1 MRHIIVDQA
10 TKRMRINIGKIPIP
24 DLNKDEILLKVSS
37 FGINRA
43 DLLQRKGKYPPPNG
57 VTDVIGLECS
67 GFIVNDLS
75 HINQINS
82 NIGSSITINNPLP
95 YNKSKPVMALLS
107 GGGYAEYVVVNKNH
121 IVDVPNNLNLI
132 SAGGIMEVYIT
143 AFQLLNYIVRDNNLY
158 QESNILI
165 HGCASGV
172 GTALVQLV
180 NKLYKANAY
189 GVCSTNEKLE
199 YMKKLGLKDGVLRT
213 DENYH
218 LKLSNMIGNKEYE
231 GILDHVGKAEYS
243 NNINLIKKDGS
254 IVTYG
259 MISGGKIEN
268 IDLSKLL
275 TKRVNIHYSTLR
287 NRSDQYKT
295 DLINKFWKEVLPLF
309 IDESIREVI
318 YKKLVFSEENLNYS
332 HEILERNENIGK
344 VVVYF

>member
-1 MRHIIVDQA
+1 MRHIIVDQV
-10 TKRMRINIGKIPIP
+10 TKRMKIKIGKIPIP
-24 DLNKDEILLKVSS
+24 ELNKNEILLKVSS

-43 DLLQRKGKYPPPNG
+43 DLLQKKGKYPPPNG

-75 HINQINS
+75 QINQINS
-82 NIGSSITINNPLP
+82 NIDSSISMNSPLL

-121 IVDVPNNLNLI
+121 IVDVPNNVNLI

-143 AFQLLNYIVRDNNLY
+143 AYQLLNYILRDKNLL

-180 NKLYKANAY
+180 NKIYKANAY
-189 GVCSTNEKLE
+189 GLCSTNEKLE
-199 YMKKLGLKDGVLRT
+199 YMKRLGLKDGVLRT
-213 DENYH
+213 DENRH
-218 LKLSNMIGNKEYE
+218 LKLSDMIGNKGYE
-231 GILDHVGKAEYS
+231 GILDHVGQAEYS
-243 NNINLIKKDGS
+243 NNINLIKKDGT
-254 IVTYG
+254 IVTYA

-268 IDLSKLL
+268 VDLSKLL

-287 NRSDQYKT
+287 NRSDKYKT
-295 DLINKFWKEVLPLF
+295 DLINKFRTEVLPFF

-318 YKKLVFSEENLNYS
+318 YKKLIFSEENVNYS
-332 HEILERNENIGK
+332 HEILEKNENIGK
-344 VVVYF
+344 IVVYF